1 MAKPQRQKK
10 TPDALLPSPTP
21 SPSAESIELVARWG
35 GIMTLRE
42 AVQRYLAQAGEYGKV
57 VPLSVFG
64 LPKKETEQVLAVFDE
79 DYNISRYFHLR
90 NDSGDRYDVNG
101 FPHTHVSIDAEIATI
116 L

>member
-10 TPDALLPSPTP
+10 KPDALLPSPAS
-21 SPSAESIELVARWG
+21 SPERIVLAGRWG
-35 GIMTLRE
+35 GIMTLQE
-42 AVQRYLAQAGEYGKV
+42 AVQKYLAQAGEYGKV

-64 LPKKETEQVLAVFDE
+64 LPKKETEGVLAVFDE
-79 DYNISRYFHLR
+79 DYHISRFFHLR

-101 FPHTHVSIDAEIATI
+101 FPQTHVSIDAEIATI